1 MNCRFLALP
10 SLIQVPR
17 DRDRLRRGLPPRR
30 LYEVE
35 PEVLGSRHVMWTPVA
50 LELDFSEDYRRE
62 LAVAFANVYLVSE
75 NAAVISV
82 MHHIR
87 LQHLRD
93 MGRIQRA
100 RLACNGQDPIALHL
114 NPLLHQLGHPLM

>member
-1 MNCRFLALP
+1 LP

-17 DRDRLRRGLPPRR
+17 DHERLRLRQPPRR

-35 PEVLGSRHVMWTPVA
+35 PEVLGSRPVLWSPVA

-62 LAVAFANVYLVSE
+62 LATSFANVYLVTD

-82 MHHIR
+82 MHHMR
-87 LQHLRD
+87 LQHLIDPARL
-93 MGRIQRA
+93 QRA
-100 RLACNGQDPIALHL
+100 RMACNGQDPITLHL
-114 NPLLHQLGHPLM
+114 NPVLQQLGHPLM